1 MKPLSKVNSL
11 NLILHNDI
19 HRYNKL
25 MRVIKAELTAVK
37 KAILGLDL
45 YDERVE
51 LTSHHI
57 LNNTI
62 PDHWDETTSIMA
74 SANTLSAYF
83 TDMQKRLNAI
93 KRWLYETQPVVFW
106 LPMFANVQAFF
117 AAILQNYARQTNTL
131 VDK

>member
-1 MKPLSKVNSL
+1 
-11 NLILHNDI
+11 
-19 HRYNKL
+19 
-25 MRVIKAELTAVK
+25 
-37 KAILGLDL
+37 L

-62 PDHWDETTSIMA
+62 PDHWDETTSIVA